1 MVLVVALASCK
12 KTPEVNLKYVDVERD
27 LVTVGTTTANIQ
39 CDYEYIATLKKAYLF
54 YGEGENE
61 DAFTSAEMRVVQN
74 TLYVELTGLRES
86 TTYNYF
92 YEFHNGFNS
101 MRTALKSFKT
111 EASPGGVT
119 LPTVVT
125 AAVTEIT
132 TNSAKGGGEVTDDG
146 GAEVTE
152 RGICWSTNANPT
164 LNNNH
169 FAAGSGIGAFAAAM
183 SDLEANTTYHV
194 RAYAINEKG
203 TAYGLDGEFV
213 TIGGGGSGAPIGA
226 IDGLFSVSPTQK
238 VYFSQGNLQYQ
249 ASTNTW
255 RFAEHQWDFVGS
267 EVVYQGDPGGNVTGS
282 SNHLISEV
290 YDGWID
296 LFGWGTSG
304 YNHGAVCY
312 QPWSTSS
319 NRSDYYAYGSPS
331 CNLYDN
337 TGQADWGYNP
347 IINGGN
353 HENIWRTLKQEE
365 MSYVFSNRGV
375 EVSFVRAVVNGV
387 KGIILLPDDWDVS
400 NYQFVRPNTVNNP
413 YNDNVITSSAWSGV
427 LEPKGAVFF
436 PAAGLRRGLGVAL
449 VNSWG
454 QYALS
459 SAYDENQVYRFGFD
473 EEIVVPND
481 VGSSWRDI
489 CWSVRLAHD
498 APPQPSIQTPTVI
511 TFDVFSI
518 TSNSASCSGE
528 VINDGGATVTE
539 RGICWST
546 GANPTINNSHV
557 SAGTGTGTF
566 SAMMSGLSANTTYH
580 VRAYATNEVG
590 TAYGSDKEFTTLDGG
605 GSGNVPVGAINGLF
619 TINEHGDQVYFSQGN
634 LQYQASTN
642 TWRFADHQ
650 WDYVGED
657 NNNISQTNNGWIDLF
672 GWGTSS
678 YNHGAICYQ
687 PWSTSSENEDYY
699 VYGDYQYNLFDQ
711 TGKADWGYN
720 PISNGGNVENS
731 GWRTLNVE
739 EMEYLINTRITVSG
753 IRFSK
758 AVVNNINGVILLPD
772 DWSISYYSLNE
783 TNNDSTPFTSNVIDV
798 SEWFALE
805 QRGAVFLPAAGDRVG
820 NLCEGVGGV
829 GYYWLASHGW
839 EYYAGKFGFFENPF
853 FLSCG
858 STYRS
863 VGHSVRLIKS
873 IP

>member
-1 MVLVVALASCK
+1 M
-12 KTPEVNLKYVDVERD
+12 
-27 LVTVGTTTANIQ
+27 
-39 CDYEYIATLKKAYLF
+39 
-54 YGEGENE
+54 
-61 DAFTSAEMRVVQN
+61 
-74 TLYVELTGLRES
+74 
-86 TTYNYF
+86 
-92 YEFHNGFNS
+92 
-101 MRTALKSFKT
+101 
-111 EASPGGVT
+111 
-119 LPTVVT
+119 
-125 AAVTEIT
+125 
-132 TNSAKGGGEVTDDG
+132 
-146 GAEVTE
+146 
-152 RGICWSTNANPT
+152 
-164 LNNNH
+164 
-169 FAAGSGIGAFAAAM
+169 
-183 SDLEANTTYHV
+183 
-194 RAYAINEKG
+194 
-203 TAYGLDGEFV
+203 
-213 TIGGGGSGAPIGA
+213 
-226 IDGLFSVSPTQK
+226 SPTQK

-267 EVVYQGDPGGNVTGS
+267 EVVYQGEPGGNVTGS

-590 TAYGSDKEFTTLDGG
+590 TAYGEDKEFTTLEGG
-605 GSGNVPVGAINGLF
+605 GSGNVPEGAINGLF
-619 TINEHGDQVYFSQGN
+619 TINESGDKVYFSQGN

-642 TWRFADHQ
+642 TWRFAEHQ
-650 WDYVGED
+650 WDYVGADWLGVVYGNVFENGVQCD
-657 NNNISQTNNGWIDLF
+657 NNLISPTYDGWIDLYCY
-672 GWGTSS
+672 GTSG
-678 YNHGAICYQ
+678 YNHGAVCYQ
-687 PWSTSSENEDYY
+687 PWSISEDNSDYY
-699 VYGDYQYNLFDQ
+699 AYGNSTYNLNDQ
-711 TGKADWGYN
+711 TGQADWGYN
-720 PISNGGNVENS
+720 AISNGGNTENI
-731 GWRTLNVE
+731 WRTLTIDEWDFVLFTRTTTTGFRYAKANVC
-739 EMEYLINTRITVSG
+739 G
-753 IRFSK
+753 
-758 AVVNNINGVILLPD
+758 INGVILFPD
-772 DWSISYYSLNE
+772 NWDGSLYSVNNSNIDDVDFSGNIINNSDWVSIFE
-783 TNNDSTPFTSNVIDV
+783 TH
-798 SEWFALE
+798 
-805 QRGAVFLPAAGDRVG
+805 GAVFMPVTGTRLVHSSTSFR
-820 NLCEGVGGV
+820 EGM
-829 GYYWLASHGW
+829 YWSA
-839 EYYAGKFGFFENPF
+839 
-853 FLSCG
+853 
-858 STYRS
+858 TYRHS
-863 VGHSVRLIKS
+863 DAINILYFSPTFFGTNIDNGHRHDAKSVRLAQDATPQNKAR
-873 IP
+873 